1 VALAAPCG
9 REPHH
14 ELTRSGEEVANGEAD
29 SSFMARRAGLVVVAL
44 AALAAASA
52 AFAGDPREPQH
63 RFNAVDQAWA
73 HRIIVSHGD
82 LGPGDWR
89 VEQLDDQGGDADAP
103 SYCKN
108 PDLSDLVLTG
118 QAKNPDFSREDSFED
133 SDGEV
138 WATEHDA
145 IESWKRVKGYP
156 FARCF
161 RVAMEQQFAK
171 GSGIKFSILSS
182 GPLAIGKLA
191 PRQFTYGLK
200 FRMIVGARKIDGRID
215 IYFFSRGRADGS
227 VMVASLSQPARPI
240 PLSLERRLATLVAGR
255 LKR

>member
-1 VALAAPCG
+1 VALAASRR
-9 REPHH
+9 REPRH
-14 ELTRSGEEVANGEAD
+14 ELTRSGEKAAGGEAD
-29 SSFMARRAGLVVVAL
+29 SSSMARRAGLIVVAL

-52 AFAGDPREPQH
+52 AFASDPREPQH
-63 RFNAVDQAWA
+63 HFNAVDQAWA
-73 HRIIVSHGD
+73 HRIILSHAD

-89 VEQLDDQGGDADAP
+89 VEQLDDQGDADAP

-108 PDLSDLVLTG
+108 PNLSDLVLTG
-118 QAKNPDFSREDSFED
+118 QAKNPDFSRDDSFED

-200 FRMIVGARKIDGRID
+200 FRMIVGTRKIDGRID

>member
-1 VALAAPCG
+1 VALAPCG

-52 AFAGDPREPQH
+52 AFASDPREPQH

-82 LGPGDWR
+82 LGAGDWR

-145 IESWKRVKGYP
+145 IESWKRVKSYP

>member
-1 VALAAPCG
+1 VALAAPRG
-9 REPHH
+9 REPHY

-52 AFAGDPREPQH
+52 AFASDPREPQH

-171 GSGIKFSILSS
+171 GSGIKFSILSR

-200 FRMIVGARKIDGRID
+200 FRMIVGARKIAGRID

>member
-1 VALAAPCG
+1 MGRRFALIA
-9 REPHH
+9 
-14 ELTRSGEEVANGEAD
+14 
-29 SSFMARRAGLVVVAL
+29 FAL

-52 AFAGDPREPQH
+52 ALASDPREPQH

-73 HRIIVSHGD
+73 HRIIVSHAD

-89 VEQLDDQGGDADAP
+89 VQQLDSQGDAGAP
-103 SYCKN
+103 SECKN
-108 PDLSDLVLTG
+108 PNLSDLVLTG
-118 QAKNPDFSREDSFED
+118 QAKNPDFGREDSFED

-145 IESWKRVKGYP
+145 IQSWKRVKAYP

-161 RVAMEQQFAK
+161 RVAMEQQFAQ
-171 GSGIKFSILSS
+171 GSGIKFSIVSS

-227 VMVASLSQPARPI
+227 VMVASLGQPARPI
-240 PLSLERRLATLVAGR
+240 PLSLERKLARLVAGR

>member
-1 VALAAPCG
+1 MGRRFALI
-9 REPHH
+9 
-14 ELTRSGEEVANGEAD
+14 VI
-29 SSFMARRAGLVVVAL
+29 AL

-52 AFAGDPREPQH
+52 ALASDPREPQH

-73 HRIIVSHGD
+73 HRIIVSHAD
-82 LGPGDWR
+82 LGPGWR
-89 VEQLDDQGGDADAP
+89 VQQLDDQGDGDAPA
-103 SYCKN
+103 YCKN
-108 PDLSDLVLTG
+108 PNLSDLVLTG

-145 IESWKRVKGYP
+145 IESWKRVNDYP

-161 RVAMEQQFAK
+161 RVAMERQFAK
-171 GSGIKFSILSS
+171 GSGIKFTILSS
-182 GPLAIGKLA
+182 GPLATGKLA

-215 IYFFSRGRADGS
+215 VYFFSRGRVDGS
-227 VMVASLSQPARPI
+227 LMVASLGQPARPI
-240 PLSLERRLATLVAGR
+240 PLSLERKLATQVAGR

>member
-1 VALAAPCG
+1 VALAASRR
-9 REPHH
+9 REPRH
-14 ELTRSGEEVANGEAD
+14 ELTRSGEKAADGEVD
-29 SSFMARRAGLVVVAL
+29 SSSMARRAGLIVVAL

-52 AFAGDPREPQH
+52 AYASDPREPQH

-73 HRIIVSHGD
+73 HRIIVSHAD

-89 VEQLDDQGGDADAP
+89 VEQLDDQGDADAP

-108 PDLSDLVLTG
+108 PNLSDLVLTG
-118 QAKNPDFSREDSFED
+118 QAKNPDFSRDDSFED

-200 FRMIVGARKIDGRID
+200 FRMIVGTRKIDGRID